1 MCKKVRKSII
11 LKKIDYLCNI
21 KLDFYK
27 DNTSQRMENVIEIP
41 KNQIVMAFVA
51 TCIEATA
58 RLLNTSYK
66 EVFKIIRE

>member
-11 LKKIDYLCNI
+11 LKKNDYLCNI

-27 DNTSQRMENVIEIP
+27 DNFSQRMENVIEIP
-41 KNQIVMAFVA
+41 KNQIVMAFAA
-51 TCIEATA
+51 TCIEVTA

-66 EVFKIIRE
+66 EVFKIMRE